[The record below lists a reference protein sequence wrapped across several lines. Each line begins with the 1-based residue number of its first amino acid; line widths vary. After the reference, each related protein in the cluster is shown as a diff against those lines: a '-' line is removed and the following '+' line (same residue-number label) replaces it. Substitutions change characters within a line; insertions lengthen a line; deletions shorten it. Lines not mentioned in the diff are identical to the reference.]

1 MSGVVDTD
9 ENGNLRYSDPKR
21 DFFEKQKQLSQITGD
36 DYPTYKDS
44 VNATLAER
52 NMYNRFELEDAMSNL
67 HQIGEDI
74 ETIIYAIGDS
84 PIKHTEDQLLN
95 MLIGMKQ
102 LHDTRY
108 QKMWNVFEQ
117 LIKNGTIANKDK

>member
-1 MSGVVDTD
+1 M
-9 ENGNLRYSDPKR
+9 
-21 DFFEKQKQLSQITGD
+21 
-36 DYPTYKDS
+36 
-44 VNATLAER
+44 
-52 NMYNRFELEDAMSNL
+52 NRFELEDAMSDL

-95 MLIGMKQ
+95 MLIGIKQ

-108 QKMWNVFEQ
+108 QKMWNIFED
-117 LIKNGTIANKDK
+117 LITNGVISNKNVEKLEKNDSLNEYIIDGDDGE

>member
-1 MSGVVDTD
+1 M
-9 ENGNLRYSDPKR
+9 
-21 DFFEKQKQLSQITGD
+21 
-36 DYPTYKDS
+36 
-44 VNATLAER
+44 
-52 NMYNRFELEDAMSNL
+52 NRFELEDAMSNL

-102 LHDTRY
+102 LHNTRY
-108 QKMWNVFEQ
+108 QKMWDTFER
-117 LIKNGTIANKDK
+117 LIKEKEIS

>member
-1 MSGVVDTD
+1 M
-9 ENGNLRYSDPKR
+9 
-21 DFFEKQKQLSQITGD
+21 
-36 DYPTYKDS
+36 
-44 VNATLAER
+44 
-52 NMYNRFELEDAMSNL
+52 NRFELEDAMSNL

-108 QKMWNVFEQ
+108 QKMWDTFEQ
-117 LIKNGTIANKDK
+117 LIQNGTISDKNTEGL

>member
-1 MSGVVDTD
+1 M
-9 ENGNLRYSDPKR
+9 
-21 DFFEKQKQLSQITGD
+21 
-36 DYPTYKDS
+36 
-44 VNATLAER
+44 
-52 NMYNRFELEDAMSNL
+52 NRFELEDAMSNL

-95 MLIGMKQ
+95 MLIGIKQ

-108 QKMWNVFEQ
+108 QKMWNTFEQ
-117 LIKNGTIANKDK
+117 LIQNGTISNKNTGEQND

>member
-1 MSGVVDTD
+1 M
-9 ENGNLRYSDPKR
+9 
-21 DFFEKQKQLSQITGD
+21 
-36 DYPTYKDS
+36 
-44 VNATLAER
+44 
-52 NMYNRFELEDAMSNL
+52 NRFDLEDAVSGL

-108 QKMWNVFEQ
+108 QKMWSIFEQ
-117 LIKNGTIANKDK
+117 LIKDGVISNKNVDKVEMPPYDDGTMRMETINEEGEAK

>member
-1 MSGVVDTD
+1 M
-9 ENGNLRYSDPKR
+9 
-21 DFFEKQKQLSQITGD
+21 
-36 DYPTYKDS
+36 
-44 VNATLAER
+44 
-52 NMYNRFELEDAMSNL
+52 NRFELEDAMSNL

-102 LHDTRY
+102 LDDTRY
-108 QKMWNVFEQ
+108 QKMWDTFEQ
-117 LIKNGTIANKDK
+117 LIKNGTISDKNTEEL

>member
-1 MSGVVDTD
+1 M
-9 ENGNLRYSDPKR
+9 
-21 DFFEKQKQLSQITGD
+21 
-36 DYPTYKDS
+36 
-44 VNATLAER
+44 
-52 NMYNRFELEDAMSNL
+52 NRFELEEAMSNL

-108 QKMWNVFEQ
+108 QKMWNIFEQ
-117 LIKNGTIANKDK
+117 LIKNQKIK

>member
-1 MSGVVDTD
+1 M
-9 ENGNLRYSDPKR
+9 
-21 DFFEKQKQLSQITGD
+21 
-36 DYPTYKDS
+36 
-44 VNATLAER
+44 
-52 NMYNRFELEDAMSNL
+52 NRFELEDSMSNL
-67 HQIGEDI
+67 HQISEDI

-108 QKMWNVFEQ
+108 QKMWDTFEQ
-117 LIKNGTIANKDK
+117 LIQNGTISDKNTEGL